1 MATRHS
7 LDSRITGGPRV
18 MSGPVSHLGSL
29 VNKPQIPGRSLTAG
43 KQGQGHEKGLG
54 DVETLEEILVI

>member
-18 MSGPVSHLGSL
+18 MSGPVSHLSSL
-29 VNKPQIPGRSLTAG
+29 VNKPQIPGRASQ
-43 KQGQGHEKGLG
+43 QGQGHFLGLG
-54 DVETLEEILVI
+54 DVETLEEMLVI